1 MGGGCRR
8 RRRLCQIFQ
17 TSRERVAEER
27 RGEEG
32 DQPLFALLTDTSGCR
47 LILVVEKPSSLSRV
61 TSFAVSTS
69 RLVSS
74 RGVIVGLDL
83 SIHAEPRRGNGR
95 RFRNDRPRGNVTSR
109 ESCGSFGLYRCLTRI
124 DSMHA
129 RQNVL
134 EKACFWCFPSPLSK
148 ETRRRKRNGEEKTPL
163 LDPEERRRCGTPK
176 NGAGKGKEERKKE
189 GRGIFRGYSQGKLRF
204 DPEGTRRVE
213 RIRTVRDA
221 NSVKRGRRQAS
232 WIGTRRI

>member
-27 RGEEG
+27 RREEG

-95 RFRNDRPRGNVTSR
+95 RFRNDRPRT
-109 ESCGSFGLYRCLTRI
+109 
-124 DSMHA
+124 
-129 RQNVL
+129 
-134 EKACFWCFPSPLSK
+134 
-148 ETRRRKRNGEEKTPL
+148 
-163 LDPEERRRCGTPK
+163 
-176 NGAGKGKEERKKE
+176 
-189 GRGIFRGYSQGKLRF
+189 
-204 DPEGTRRVE
+204 
-213 RIRTVRDA
+213 
-221 NSVKRGRRQAS
+221 
-232 WIGTRRI
+232 

>member
-1 MGGGCRR
+1 
-8 RRRLCQIFQ
+8 
-17 TSRERVAEER
+17 
-27 RGEEG
+27 
-32 DQPLFALLTDTSGCR
+32 
-47 LILVVEKPSSLSRV
+47 
-61 TSFAVSTS
+61 
-69 RLVSS
+69 
-74 RGVIVGLDL
+74 
-83 SIHAEPRRGNGR
+83 
-95 RFRNDRPRGNVTSR
+95 
-109 ESCGSFGLYRCLTRI
+109 
-124 DSMHA
+124 MHA

-148 ETRRRKRNGEEKTPL
+148 ETRRRKRNGEEKAPL

-204 DPEGTRRVE
+204 DPEGARRVE

-232 WIGTRRI
+232 WIGTRRIEIARRIADKKKLSIEILKNSSSSWGVELRFFPTCCPISADKN